1 MRCFVACWPD
11 PATRSHLDHA
21 AQGLHARYPGSRR
34 MRAEN
39 LHLTLAFIGEL
50 PQSMASEVASAMADL
65 SVAPF
70 AWHVDRFGRFDRA
83 HIVWAG
89 GPEEPRLAQLA
100 ERVRGR
106 LQALQVRFDRKPFA
120 AHVTL
125 LRDVPA
131 REPAPGRPEPNQAI
145 EPIHWPIEAA
155 RLVVSEREARGATRY
170 RLLEPA

>member
-11 PATRSHLDHA
+11 PATRTRLDHV

-34 MRAEN
+34 MLADN

-50 PQSMASEVASAMADL
+50 PHAMASEVASAMADL

-70 AWHVDRFGRFDRA
+70 AWCVDRLGQFDRA
-83 HIVWAG
+83 RLVWAG
-89 GPEEPRLAQLA
+89 GPEQPRLAELA
-100 ERVRGR
+100 ERARDR
-106 LQALQVRFDRKPFA
+106 LRTLDVQFDRKPFA

-131 REPAPGRPEPNQAI
+131 RAPALERPENPAL
-145 EPIHWPIEAA
+145 EPIPWPIEAA
-155 RLVVSEREARGATRY
+155 RLVVSERDGRGAARY
-170 RLLEPA
+170 HVLQPA